1 MPSGLSLNLKKNNK
15 SGLLLIVGIMIF
27 ILISSVFI
35 ALGFILPSQVS
46 SSLEEE
52 MNERMLPDIRS
63 ALEKSNHSIKLV
75 LDKKRDTTLARVK
88 KAYATQNEA
97 KGKAIIKTILPLVEN
112 YDFETVKQILVDAVE
127 SDGAIAGI
135 HYRLQS
141 GDKLEAIG
149 DTSSSGLLPFKTIEK
164 NNFADVEITLLI
176 SPKQLAQAEE
186 EEKNSF
192 IEIEQ
197 HMKQSNQKLE
207 QQIHDNAVTMQ
218 SNTIGSMRTQV
229 WLFAVVGVVLLISI
243 TLLVMQ
249 RLVIIPLNR
258 TRQHLLTLSKGDL
271 TRDFDYHSK
280 NELGEM
286 ADAMNI
292 MVENLRR
299 IVTEINSS
307 LSTLTNHTDSLN
319 NNTSDVVQGAQNQA
333 AQAEQAASAI
343 TDLSSSFNEVANSS
357 NSASKSASSASQQA
371 KIGRDLVSKTATGM
385 NTVAAKVSES
395 SELIDKLNR
404 RTEEIGNVVNVING
418 IAEQTNLLA
427 LNAAIEAARAG
438 EQGRGFAVVADEVR
452 TLAGRTSEAT
462 MEISQM
468 IDKIQ
473 TETSQTVKSMD
484 LVNGQVDN
492 GVELANK
499 ALEAMDGI
507 VQSSE
512 DSMQMA
518 THIASAVDQQSLSA
532 NEVSGSVESMASVS
546 RETQDASTLMQQA
559 IQELTQLGSGLNK
572 TILWFKVNE

>member
-1 MPSGLSLNLKKNNK
+1 MNLKKNNK

-271 TRDFDYHSK
+271 TQDFDYHSK

-452 TLAGRTSEAT
+452 TLASRTQESTQEIQQMIESLQAGTKAAVGAMDSSRAQAQNGVEKISTAGDALTTIVAGIEHINDMNTQIASAALEQSAVAEEVNKNVVNISQIASTSEAN
-462 MEISQM
+462 SV
-468 IDKIQ
+468 Q
-473 TETSQTVKSMD
+473 TQNASE
-484 LVNGQVDN
+484 
-492 GVELANK
+492 EL
-499 ALEAMDGI
+499 
-507 VQSSE
+507 SRF
-512 DSMQMA
+512 
-518 THIASAVDQQSLSA
+518 AVGLQSL
-532 NEVSGSVESMASVS
+532 VS
-546 RETQDASTLMQQA
+546 Q
-559 IQELTQLGSGLNK
+559 
-572 TILWFKVNE
+572 FKS